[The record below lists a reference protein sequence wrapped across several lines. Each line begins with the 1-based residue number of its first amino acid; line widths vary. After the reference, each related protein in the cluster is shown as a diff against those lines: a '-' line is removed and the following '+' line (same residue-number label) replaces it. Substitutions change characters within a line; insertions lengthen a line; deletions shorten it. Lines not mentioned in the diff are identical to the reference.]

1 MRLSGY
7 AEATAANEW
16 RPVVEESPGR
26 RLSAPSQGL
35 CGVTDIGRCRSKNED
50 GFFLSIDGRLWI
62 VADGMGGH
70 AAGDVAST
78 MTIQAIADSMDAVR
92 PIAARAGTD
101 AGHLL
106 MGAFANAQEWVSCR
120 SRSDDECRGMGSTAI
135 AAIVRGEE
143 LHVCHVGDARGYHL
157 SEGQFRRL
165 TNDHSLVW
173 DLVMSGLLTPEQAR
187 CHPHRGRIKQAIG
200 MVSGV
205 QPEVTSLMLKPADR
219 VLLCSDGLW
228 EALTEK
234 EIGRIVGADGS
245 MMELAS
251 LLVQKA
257 DMASGQD
264 NITAVLYEHSSGTP
278 S

>member
-1 MRLSGY
+1 
-7 AEATAANEW
+7 
-16 RPVVEESPGR
+16 
-26 RLSAPSQGL
+26 
-35 CGVTDIGRCRSKNED
+35 
-50 GFFLSIDGRLWI
+50 
-62 VADGMGGH
+62 MGGH
-70 AAGDVAST
+70 AAGDVASA
-78 MTIQAIADSMDAVR
+78 MTIKAIADAMNAVG
-92 PIAARAGTD
+92 PIAANGTD

-106 MGAFANAQEWVSCR
+106 MGAFANAQEWVSDR

-135 AAIVRGEE
+135 AGFLHGEV
-143 LHVCHVGDARGYHL
+143 LHLCHVGDARGYHF
-157 SEGQFRRL
+157 SGGQLRRL

-205 QPEVTSLMLKPADR
+205 QPEVTSLMLRPADR

-228 EALTEK
+228 EALTEE
-234 EIGRIVGADGS
+234 EIRRVVGADGS

-251 LLVQKA
+251 ILVEKA

-264 NITAVLYEHSSGTP
+264 NITAVLYEHASYTAS
-278 S
+278 